1 VILDIE
7 ETFTVGQDTYSRSV
21 SSISTFAV
29 IFEDNEETG
38 YFYAIETDPDVEIL
52 DALHIYNVANIIDKD
67 KPSKIQLVW
76 SDDGTIASLL
86 INDYCHALFDFEKKA
101 GYCRNGFPDNN
112 VGWASIS
119 ERRLTDPSIEE
130 IFRNKK

>member
-7 ETFTVGQDTYSRSV
+7 ETFTVGQDTYLRSV
-21 SSISTFAV
+21 SSTSTFAV

-38 YFYAIETDPDVEIL
+38 YFYAIQTDPDVEIL

-76 SDDGTIASLL
+76 SGDGTIASLL
-86 INDYCHALFDFEKKA
+86 INDYCHAPFDFEKKA

-112 VGWASIS
+112 GGWASIS
-119 ERRLTDPSIEE
+119 ERRLTDPLIEE
-130 IFRNKK
+130 IFKNKK